1 MPMTSMTTHNYAENI
16 QQSLNDGLTE
26 THFEF
31 GKKYQGKVRDTY
43 DLGDKL
49 LLVTTDRQSAFD
61 RVLASVP
68 FKGQV
73 LNLTSA
79 WWFEK
84 TEHIIPNHVITIP
97 DPNVT
102 IAKKCTVFPVEFVV
116 RCYVT
121 GTTSTSL
128 WTQYHKGVR
137 NYCGHE
143 LPEGMSKN
151 QRLAKA
157 ILTPTTK
164 DVKHDKP
171 VSAEEILTMGLM
183 SEADWKVASDAAMR
197 LFEFGVETA
206 AKHGLILVDTK
217 YEFGK
222 DAEGN
227 ILLVDEIHTPDSSRY
242 WLLDTY
248 EQRFAEHLEPEN
260 IDKEFLRLWFADHC
274 DPYHDDV
281 LPKAPDELIVTLSSR
296 YIQLYEM
303 ITGQKFHF
311 PSRNTK
317 IEDRI
322 MRQVAGC
329 L

>member
-1 MPMTSMTTHNYAENI
+1 MTTTTMNDAAEQI
-16 QQSLNDGLTE
+16 TQALNSCLTQ
-26 THFEF
+26 TDFKV

-49 LLVTTDRQSAFD
+49 MLVTTDRQSAFD
-61 RVLASVP
+61 RVLAAVP

-79 WWFEK
+79 WWFEN
-84 TEHIIPNHVITIP
+84 TQHIIPNHVITIP

-116 RCYVT
+116 RAYVT

-128 WTQYHKGVR
+128 WTQYNNGIR
-137 NYCGHE
+137 NYCGNA
-143 LPEGMSKN
+143 LAEGMCKN
-151 QRLAKA
+151 QRLVKP

-164 DVKHDKP
+164 DEKHDKP
-171 VSAEEILTMGLM
+171 VSADEILQLGLM
-183 SEADWKVASDAAMR
+183 HEDDWKIASEAAMH

-222 DAEGN
+222 DEQGN
-227 ILLVDEIHTPDSSRY
+227 ILLIDEIHTPDSSRY
-242 WLLDTY
+242 WLAHNY
-248 EQRFAEHLEPEN
+248 EQRFAGGLEPEN
-260 IDKEFLRLWFADHC
+260 IDKEFLRLWFAKNS
-274 DPYHDDV
+274 DPYHDEV

-303 ITGQKFHF
+303 ITGQVFHF
-311 PSRNTK
+311 PEQTLS
-317 IEDRI
+317 IEQRI
-322 MRQVAGC
+322 MRHIVGY